1 MTDGLLLD
9 THIFLWWA
17 SASPKLPADTNDYI
31 NHHYTVYLS
40 SVVAW
45 EIEIKQAKGTL
56 VGEPFDWS
64 ATITD
69 KQLIALPISFE
80 HVTALRELPNIH
92 KDPFDR
98 LLVAQAMSDNLQL
111 VTHDATIW
119 QYPNVQCLK
128 VK

>member
-1 MTDGLLLD
+1 MTGLLLD
-9 THIFLWWA
+9 THVFLWWA
-17 SASPKLPADTNDYI
+17 DDSSKLPAAIKDTI
-31 NHHYTVYLS
+31 NRHYTVYLS

-56 VGEPFDWS
+56 PGDTFDWS
-64 ATITD
+64 SVIAN
-69 KQLIALPISFE
+69 KKLIPLHVSFE
-80 HVTALRELPNIH
+80 HVTALRGLAPIH

-98 LLVAQAMSDNLQL
+98 LLLAQAKSEDLQL

-119 QYPNVQCLK
+119 QYSDVQLLK